1 MRLIKLSANN
11 PGFKT
16 IEFNRTGLSLIVG
29 RRHNND
35 YTKNKKETYNSVG
48 KSLSIA
54 LINFCLGSQKNPEFE
69 TKLAD
74 WEFTLEFELEDIV
87 FFATRKCSNQE
98 VIFLNDEEHKLKDYT
113 EFLAS
118 KVFTIP
124 DGSKFLTFRS
134 LLPRFIRPQKASY
147 NSFDNFI
154 PEEQEFQRTVNNA
167 FLLGLDVFL
176 ILKKFSL
183 KDEFDKIEDMRKAF
197 ERDTIIKSFFEQNE
211 DDDFEID
218 VVDLKLKI
226 QRLEQNL
233 SKFEVAEDY
242 HEVVKEADDLK
253 LQIKTLDNK
262 AATIKTAISN
272 IEKSLD
278 ITPDIPKKR
287 IEQLYKEAMVS
298 LSDAVVKQL
307 AEVEEFNNKILD
319 NRSQRLLK
327 EKSDFEKRLHEL
339 ETTSRKLGKLKDGKL
354 EYLDSKS
361 ALDEFTKMN
370 EQLKE
375 LKIKLDSIEKYRQLK
390 QEYKSKSEELKREFS
405 LENSKTTEY
414 LEKTRPLIE
423 NNILIFKALA
433 EEFYEHK
440 RAGIEVRINEGI
452 NKNRFE
458 IKAKIDDD
466 KGDGVND
473 VKLFC
478 FDWTLLL
485 AKHNHKMKF
494 IFHDSRLLSE
504 IDSRQQ
510 ATLFKVAH
518 NKTNNHSLQY
528 LISANQNT
536 LDSLKLE
543 MGEEEY
549 ERIITNHIILELT
562 DESAES
568 KLLGIEIELDYDKE
582 ST

>member
-35 YTKNKKETYNSVG
+35 YTQNKKETYNSVG

-54 LINFCLGSQKNPEFE
+54 LVNFCLGSQKNPEFE
-69 TKLAD
+69 TKLVD
-74 WEFTLEFELEDIV
+74 WEFTLQFELDDV
-87 FFATRKCSNQE
+87 LFTATRKCNNQE
-98 VIFLNDEEHKLKDYT
+98 VIYLNDEERKLKEYT
-113 EFLAS
+113 DFLAL
-118 KVFTIP
+118 KVFSIP
-124 DGSKFLTFRS
+124 ESAKYLTFRS
-134 LLPRFIRPQKASY
+134 LLPRFMRPQKASY

-154 PEEQEFQRTVNNA
+154 PEEQEFQRIINNA
-167 FLLGLDVFL
+167 FLLGLDIFL
-176 ILKKFSL
+176 ILKKFNL

-197 ERDTIIKSFFEQNE
+197 EKDTIIKSFFEQND

-226 QRLEQNL
+226 QKLEQNL

-242 HEVVKEADDLK
+242 HEVVKEADELK
-253 LQIKTLDNK
+253 LQIKTLDNR
-262 AATIKTAISN
+262 AATIKTALSN
-272 IEKSLD
+272 IDKSLN

-287 IEQLYKEAMVS
+287 IESLYKEAMVS
-298 LSDAVVKQL
+298 LPESVVKQL
-307 AEVEEFNNKILD
+307 AEVEEFNKKILD

-327 EKSDFEKRLHEL
+327 EKITFEKKLYEI
-339 ETTSRKLGKLKDGKL
+339 ETASKRLGKLKDSKL

-370 EQLKE
+370 EQHKE

-405 LENSKTTEY
+405 LENTKTSEY
-414 LEKTRPLIE
+414 LEKNRQLIE

-440 RAGIEVRINEGI
+440 RAGIEVRNNEGT

-473 VKLFC
+473 VKIFC

-510 ATLFKVAH
+510 AALFNVAYD
-518 NKTNNHSLQY
+518 KTKANNLQY
-528 LISANQNT
+528 IISANQNT

-549 ERIITNHIILELT
+549 NKIVADQIVLELT
-562 DESAES
+562 DESEES
-568 KLLGIEIELDYDKE
+568 KLLGMKVDLDYDKE
-582 ST
+582 

>member
-35 YTKNKKETYNSVG
+35 YTQNKKETYNSVG

-69 TKLAD
+69 AKLAD
-74 WEFTLEFELEDIV
+74 WEFTLQFEVDDKPLTV
-87 FFATRKCSNQE
+87 MRKCNNQA
-98 VIFLNDEEHKLKDYT
+98 VIYLNDEEKPLKEYT
-113 EFLAS
+113 DFLAS

-124 DGSKFLTFRS
+124 ESARYLTFRS

-154 PEEQEFQRTVNNA
+154 PEEQEFQRTINNG
-167 FLLGLDVFL
+167 FLLGLDIFL
-176 ILKKFSL
+176 ILKKFNL
-183 KDEFDKIEDMRKAF
+183 KDEFDKVEEMRKAF
-197 ERDTIIKSFFEQNE
+197 EKDTIIKSFFEQND

-226 QRLEQNL
+226 QKLEQNL

-242 HEVVKEADDLK
+242 HEVVKEADELK
-253 LQIKTLDNK
+253 IRIKTLDNK
-262 AATIKTAISN
+262 AATIRATLSN
-272 IEKSLD
+272 IDKSLN
-278 ITPDIPKKR
+278 ITPDIPRKR

-298 LSDAVVKQL
+298 LPDIVIKQL
-307 AEVEEFNNKILD
+307 AEVEEFNKKILD
-319 NRSQRLLK
+319 NRSQRLLN
-327 EKSDFEKRLHEL
+327 EKSSFEKKLYEL
-339 ETTSRKLGKLKDGKL
+339 ESSSKRLGKLKDVKL

-361 ALDEFTKMN
+361 ALDEFAKMN
-370 EQLKE
+370 DQLKE

-405 LENSKTTEY
+405 LENTKTSEY
-414 LEKTRPLIE
+414 LEKNRGLLE
-423 NNILIFKALA
+423 NNILIFKALT

-440 RAGIEVRINEGI
+440 RAGIEVKSNEGV
-452 NKNRFE
+452 NKTRFE

-473 VKLFC
+473 VKIFC
-478 FDWTLLL
+478 FDLTLLL

-504 IDSRQQ
+504 IDSRQL
-510 ATLFKVAH
+510 ATLFNVAYE
-518 NKTNNHSLQY
+518 KTISNNLQY
-528 LISANQNT
+528 IISANQNT

-543 MGEEEY
+543 MEDEEY
-549 ERIITNHIILELT
+549 KKIIVDQIILELT
-562 DESAES
+562 DESEES
-568 KLLGIEIELDYDKE
+568 KLLGMKIDLDYDKE
-582 ST
+582 

>member
-11 PGFKT
+11 SGFKT
-16 IEFNRTGLSLIVG
+16 IEFNRSGLSLIVG

-35 YTKNKKETYNSVG
+35 YTQNKKETYNSVG

-74 WEFTLEFELEDIV
+74 WEFSLQFELDDISYT
-87 FFATRKCSNQE
+87 ATRKCNNQN
-98 VIFLNDEEHKLKDYT
+98 VIYLNDEEKSLKEFTD
-113 EFLAS
+113 FLAS
-118 KVFTIP
+118 KVFSIP
-124 DGSKFLTFRS
+124 ESAKYLTFRS

-154 PEEQEFQRTVNNA
+154 PEEQEFQRTINNA
-167 FLLGLDVFL
+167 FLLGLDIFL
-176 ILKKFSL
+176 ILKKYNL
-183 KDEFDKIEDMRKAF
+183 KDEFDKVEDMRKAF
-197 ERDTIIKSFFEQNE
+197 EKDTVIKTFFEQND

-226 QRLEQNL
+226 QRLDQNL
-233 SKFEVAEDY
+233 SKFQVAEDY

-253 LQIKTLDNK
+253 IQIKILDNK
-262 AATIKTAISN
+262 AATIRAALSN
-272 IEKSLD
+272 IDKSLN

-287 IEQLYKEAMVS
+287 IQQLYKEAMVS
-298 LSDAVVKQL
+298 LPDAVIKQL
-307 AEVEEFNNKILD
+307 AEVEEFNKKILD
-319 NRSQRLLK
+319 NRSQRLLR
-327 EKSDFEKRLHEL
+327 EKASFEERLYGLEVSSKR
-339 ETTSRKLGKLKDGKL
+339 LGKLKDAKL
-354 EYLDSKS
+354 EYLNSKS

-375 LKIKLDSIEKYRQLK
+375 LKIKLDSIEKYRRLK

-405 LENSKTTEY
+405 LENTKTSEY
-414 LEKTRPLIE
+414 LEKSRQLIE
-423 NNILIFKALA
+423 KNILIFKALT

-440 RAGIEVRINEGI
+440 RAGIEVKSNDGI

-473 VKLFC
+473 VKIFC

-485 AKHNHKMKF
+485 AKHNHKMQF

-510 ATLFKVAH
+510 ATLFNVAYE
-518 NKTNNHSLQY
+518 KTTFNNLQY
-528 LISANQNT
+528 IIAANQNT

-543 MGEEEY
+543 MGEAEY
-549 ERIITNHIILELT
+549 NKIIADHIVLELT
-562 DESAES
+562 DESEES
-568 KLLGIEIELDYDKE
+568 KLLGIKIDLNYDKE
-582 ST
+582 

>member
-16 IEFNRTGLSLIVG
+16 IEFNRIGLSLIVG
-29 RRHNND
+29 KRHNND
-35 YTKNKKETYNSVG
+35 YTKNKKDTYNSVG

-54 LINFCLGSQKNPEFE
+54 LINFCLGSQRNPEFE
-69 TKLAD
+69 AKLND
-74 WEFTLEFELEDIV
+74 WEFTLQFELSDIL
-87 FFATRKCSNQE
+87 FTATRKCSNQGAIYLNNE
-98 VIFLNDEEHKLKDYT
+98 EKTLKEYTDFL
-113 EFLAS
+113 S
-118 KVFTIP
+118 SRVFEIP
-124 DGSKFLTFRS
+124 ENTKYLTFRS
-134 LLPRFIRPQKASY
+134 LLPRFLRPRKASY

-154 PEEQEFQRTVNNA
+154 PEEQEFQRTINNA
-167 FLLGLDVFL
+167 FLLGLDVSL
-176 ILKKFSL
+176 VLKKFNL

-197 ERDTIIKSFFEQNE
+197 EKDTIIKSFFEQNE

-218 VVDLKLKI
+218 VVDLKVKI
-226 QRLEQNL
+226 QKLEQNL

-242 HEVVKEADDLK
+242 HEVVREADELK

-262 AATIKTAISN
+262 AATIKIALSN
-272 IEKSLD
+272 IEKSLN

-298 LSDAVVKQL
+298 LPDAVIKQL
-307 AEVEEFNNKILD
+307 ADVEEFNKKILD
-319 NRSQRLLK
+319 NRSKRLLK
-327 EKSDFEKRLHEL
+327 EKLSFEKKLSEIVANSKR
-339 ETTSRKLGKLKDGKL
+339 LGKLKDARL
-354 EYLDSKS
+354 EYLNSKS

-370 EQLKE
+370 DQLKE

-390 QEYKSKSEELKREFS
+390 QEYKTKSEELKREFS
-405 LENSKTTEY
+405 LENTKTSNY
-414 LEKTRPLIE
+414 LESNRLLLE
-423 NNILIFKALA
+423 NNILIFKSLA

-440 RAGIEVRINEGI
+440 RAGIEVKSNEGV

-458 IKAKIDDD
+458 IRAKIDDD

-473 VKLFC
+473 VKIFC

-485 AKHNHKMKF
+485 AKHHHKMEF

-510 ATLFKVAH
+510 ASLFNVADK
-518 NKTNNHSLQY
+518 KTKENNLQY
-528 LISANQNT
+528 IISANQNT
-536 LDSLKLE
+536 LDSVKIE

-549 ERIITNHIILELT
+549 NKVIADNIILELT
-562 DESAES
+562 DESEES
-568 KLLGIEIELDYDKE
+568 KLLGIKIDLDYDKE
-582 ST
+582 

>member
-16 IEFNRTGLSLIVG
+16 VEFNRTGLSLIVG

-35 YTKNKKETYNSVG
+35 YTQNKKDTYNSVG

-54 LINFCLGSQKNPEFE
+54 LVNFCLGSHKNPEFE

-74 WEFTLEFELEDIV
+74 WEFTLQFELDNTP
-87 FFATRKCSNQE
+87 FTATRKCNNQGI
-98 VIFLNDEEHKLKDYT
+98 VYLNDEEKPLKEYT
-113 EFLAS
+113 DFLAS
-118 KVFTIP
+118 KVFSIP
-124 DGSKFLTFRS
+124 EGAKFLTFRS

-154 PEEQEFQRTVNNA
+154 PEEQEFQRTINNA
-167 FLLGLDVFL
+167 FLLGLDIFL
-176 ILKKFSL
+176 ILKKYNL

-197 ERDTIIKSFFEQNE
+197 EKDTIIKSFFEQND

-226 QRLEQNL
+226 QKLEQNL

-253 LQIKTLDNK
+253 IQIKALDTK
-262 AATIKTAISN
+262 AATIRTAIAN
-272 IEKSLD
+272 IDKSLN

-298 LSDAVVKQL
+298 LPESVIKQL
-307 AEVEEFNNKILD
+307 SEVEDFNKKILD

-327 EKSDFEKRLHEL
+327 EKAGFEKKLYEL
-339 ETTSRKLGKLKDGKL
+339 ESASRRLGKLKDSKL
-354 EYLDSKS
+354 DYLNSKS

-405 LENSKTTEY
+405 LENTKTSEY
-414 LEKTRPLIE
+414 LEKHRQLIE
-423 NNILIFKALA
+423 SNILIFKALT

-440 RAGIEVRINEGI
+440 RAGIEVKSNENI

-473 VKLFC
+473 VKIFC

-485 AKHNHKMKF
+485 AKHNHTMKF

-510 ATLFKVAH
+510 ATLFNVAYD
-518 NKTNNHSLQY
+518 KTIANDLQY
-528 LISANQNT
+528 IISANQNT
-536 LDSLKLE
+536 LNSLKLE
-543 MGEEEY
+543 MGEEQY
-549 ERIITNHIILELT
+549 NKIIAEQIVLELT
-562 DESAES
+562 DESEES
-568 KLLGIEIELDYDKE
+568 KLLGIKVDLDYDKE
-582 ST
+582 

>member
-11 PGFKT
+11 SGFKT

-35 YTKNKKETYNSVG
+35 YTQNKKETYNSVG

-69 TKLAD
+69 TKLSD
-74 WEFTLEFELEDIV
+74 WEFTLQFELDETP
-87 FFATRKCSNQE
+87 FTATRKCNNQE
-98 VIFLNDEEHKLKDYT
+98 VIYLNDEEKKLKEYT

-118 KVFTIP
+118 RVFNIP
-124 DGSKFLTFRS
+124 EASKYLTFRS
-134 LLPRFIRPQKASY
+134 LLPRFIRQQKASY

-154 PEEQEFQRTVNNA
+154 PEEPEFQRTINNA
-167 FLLGLDVFL
+167 FLLGLDIFL
-176 ILKKFSL
+176 ILRKFNL

-197 ERDTIIKSFFEQNE
+197 EKDTIIKSFFEQND

-226 QRLEQNL
+226 QKLEQNL
-233 SKFEVAEDY
+233 SRFEVAEDY

-253 LQIKTLDNK
+253 IQIKTLDNK
-262 AATIKTAISN
+262 AATIRTAISN
-272 IEKSLD
+272 IDKSLN

-287 IEQLYKEAMVS
+287 IEQLYREALVS
-298 LSDAVVKQL
+298 LPESIVKQL
-307 AEVEEFNNKILD
+307 AEVEAFNKKILD
-319 NRSQRLLK
+319 NRSHRLLK
-327 EKSDFEKRLHEL
+327 EKAGFENKLFEL
-339 ETTSRKLGKLKDGKL
+339 ETTSKRLGKLKDSKL
-354 EYLDSKS
+354 DYLNSKS

-370 EQLKE
+370 DQLKE

-405 LENSKTTEY
+405 LENTKTSEY
-414 LEKTRPLIE
+414 LEKNRQLIE
-423 NNILIFKALA
+423 NNILIFKTLT

-440 RAGIEVRINEGI
+440 RSGIEVKSNDGI

-473 VKLFC
+473 VKIFC

-485 AKHNHKMKF
+485 AKHNHKMQF

-510 ATLFKVAH
+510 ATLFSVAYE
-518 NKTNNHSLQY
+518 KTASYNLQY
-528 LISANQNT
+528 IISANQNT

-549 ERIITNHIILELT
+549 SKIIADQIVLELT
-562 DESAES
+562 DESEES
-568 KLLGIEIELDYDKE
+568 KLLGIKIDLDYDKE
-582 ST
+582 